1 MPSQGAPE
9 VHEMIPAERRARI
22 VELLQERRAVR
33 VSLLSEALGVSE
45 MTIRRDLERLE
56 QEGLLS
62 RMHGGAILKRRMI
75 EEPLYVTNV
84 RAHSEEKRRIAQA
97 AAAMIKPGETV
108 FLSSGTTAAQ
118 VLGHVDPQIKA
129 RIVTHNL
136 GAVSSAQ
143 RSSLDVVLLG
153 GSYRPRSNTLAG
165 ALPIEIVGHFHAS
178 RFILGADA
186 LSLEEGV
193 TTPSI
198 SLAGVERAMMRQT
211 RGEVVVLAD
220 SSKFGVVGDV
230 VICTL
235 DQVDAVIIDDG
246 VDDDVREEIARL
258 GPRCIVV

>member
-1 MPSQGAPE
+1 
-9 VHEMIPAERRARI
+9 MIPAERRAHI
-22 VELLQERRAVR
+22 CDMLKERQAVR
-33 VSLLSEALGVSE
+33 VSSLSEDLGVSE

-56 QEGLLS
+56 QEGVLS
-62 RMHGGAILKRRMI
+62 RTHGGAILKRRMI

-97 AAAMIKPGETV
+97 AAALIKPGETV
-108 FLSSGTTAAQ
+108 FLSSGTTATQ
-118 VLGHVDPQIKA
+118 VLSHVDPQIKA
-129 RIVTHNL
+129 RIVTHNV

-143 RSSLDVVLLG
+143 RTSLDVILLG
-153 GSYRPRSNTLAG
+153 GSYRPRSNTLQG
-165 ALPIEIVGHFHAS
+165 ALPIEVAGHFHAS

-193 TTPSI
+193 TTPSLG
-198 SLAGVERAMMRQT
+198 LAGVERAMMRQT
-211 RGEVVVLAD
+211 RGEVIVLAD

-235 DQVDAVIIDDG
+235 DRVDAVIVDDG
-246 VDDDVREEIARL
+246 VDGDMREEIGRL

>member
-1 MPSQGAPE
+1 MPAEGTPE
-9 VHEMIPAERRARI
+9 VREMIPAERRARI

-33 VSLLSEALGVSE
+33 VSVLSDVLGVSE

-62 RMHGGAILKRRMI
+62 RMHGGAILKRRLI

-84 RAHSEEKRRIAQA
+84 RTHSEEKRRIAQA

-108 FLSSGTTAAQ
+108 FLSSGTTATQ
-118 VLGHVDPQIKA
+118 VLSHVDPQIKA

-143 RSSLDVVLLG
+143 RTSLDVVLLG
-153 GSYRPRSNTLAG
+153 GLYRPRSNTLQGPLAIEAAG
-165 ALPIEIVGHFHAS
+165 QFHAS
-178 RFILGADA
+178 LFIFGADA
-186 LSLEEGV
+186 LSLDEGM
-193 TTPSI
+193 TTPSLG
-198 SLAGVERAMMRQT
+198 LAGVERTMIRQT
-211 RGEVVVLAD
+211 RGEIVVLAD

-235 DQVDAVIIDDG
+235 DKVDAVIVDDG
-246 VDDDVREEIARL
+246 VDEDVREEIVRI

>member
-1 MPSQGAPE
+1 MSAS
-9 VHEMIPAERRARI
+9 RRARI
-22 VELLQERRAVR
+22 AETVGSLGECSVELLARKF
-33 VSLLSEALGVSE
+33 GVSE

-56 QEGLLS
+56 QEGVLS
-62 RMHGGAILKRRMI
+62 RTHGGAILKRRMI

-97 AAAMIKPGETV
+97 AAALIKPGETV
-108 FLSSGTTAAQ
+108 FLSSGTTATQ
-118 VLGHVDPQIKA
+118 VLSHVDPQIKA
-129 RIVTHNL
+129 RIVTHNV

-143 RSSLDVVLLG
+143 RTSLDVILLG
-153 GSYRPRSNTLAG
+153 GSYRPRSNTLQG
-165 ALPIEIVGHFHAS
+165 ALPIEVAGHFHAS

-193 TTPSI
+193 TTPSLG
-198 SLAGVERAMMRQT
+198 LAGVERAMMRQT
-211 RGEVVVLAD
+211 RGEVIVLAD

-235 DQVDAVIIDDG
+235 DRVDAVIVDDG
-246 VDDDVREEIARL
+246 VDGDMREEIGRL

>member
-1 MPSQGAPE
+1 
-9 VHEMIPAERRARI
+9 MIPAERRARI
-22 VELLQERRAVR
+22 VELLEVRRAVR
-33 VSLLSEALGVSE
+33 VSLLSEDLRVSE

-56 QEGLLS
+56 QEGVLS
-62 RMHGGAILKRRMI
+62 RMHGGAILKRRII

-84 RAHSEEKRRIAQA
+84 RAHSEEKGRIARA

-118 VLGHVDPQIKA
+118 VLSHVDPQSKA
-129 RIVTHNL
+129 RVITHNL

-143 RSSLDVVLLG
+143 RTSLDVVLLG
-153 GSYRPRSNTLAG
+153 GSYRPRSNTLEG
-165 ALPIEIVGHFHAS
+165 ALSIEAAGLFHAS

-186 LSLEEGV
+186 LSLDEGV

-198 SLAGVERAMMRQT
+198 GVAGVERAMIRQT
-211 RGEVVVLAD
+211 RGEVIVLAD

-246 VDDDVREEIARL
+246 VDDDVREEIGRQ